1 MEKTEELGIHPIGK
15 LLAKYSL
22 PAVIAMLVNAIYNV
36 VDRIFIAQFAGEKAL
51 AGLTIAFPVML
62 ILFAFAS
69 LVGAGGAALMSIR
82 FGEKDARGTSHV
94 FGNMLSVGIIIT
106 AITVIILSFNLK
118 AVLNAFGATSDVL
131 GFSTDYMRIILYGF
145 IFQMMSFT
153 LSGSVR
159 TEGQPILSMLSMI
172 VSAVTNIVLDFLFI
186 GVFGWGV
193 QGAALATVAGQLVG
207 LIILISFYLSGK
219 SVLQLRLKDFKPDW
233 NVFSKILIIGF
244 STFMGTVGTSIS
256 MAFLN
261 RGLVAYGGTA
271 AIASM
276 GAINSLFTLFFMPL
290 MGVQQGMQPIIG
302 YNHGARL
309 NDRVYKTLKIGILV
323 GIIFS
328 TIVFALLEIFPVT
341 FISLFLDPSSAT
353 VQTAVTGLRIY
364 VLMLPLLCINVFGI
378 VFYQSTARGGQ
389 AFVLGLLRQVLF
401 LIPAVLI
408 MQNLFGL
415 IGVWA
420 SVPVSDALAIIV
432 TSIALII
439 TYRKESK
446 KTEVL
451 TSVGQEI
458 ITVEG

>member
-1 MEKTEELGIHPIGK
+1 MEKTDELGIHPIGK

-106 AITVIILSFNLK
+106 AVTVIILSFNLEV
-118 AVLNAFGATSDVL
+118 VLNTFGATPEVL
-131 GFSTDYMRIILYGF
+131 DFSAGYMRIILYGF
-145 IFQMMSFT
+145 IFQMLSFM

-172 VSAVTNIVLDFLFI
+172 VSAVTNIVLDLLFI

-193 QGAALATVAGQLVG
+193 QGAALATVTGQLVG
-207 LIILISFYLSGK
+207 LIILISFYVRGK

-233 NVFSKILIIGF
+233 NVFSKIIIIGF
-244 STFMGTVGTSIS
+244 STFIGTVGTSIS

-271 AIASM
+271 AITSM
-276 GAINSLFTLFFMPL
+276 GAINSLFTLFFMPM

-302 YNHGARL
+302 YNHGAQL
-309 NDRVYKTLKIGILV
+309 KDRVFKTLKIGIMV
-323 GIIFS
+323 GVLFS
-328 TIVFALLEIFPVT
+328 TVVFVLLELFPVP

-353 VQTAVTGLRIY
+353 VETAVTGLRIY

-378 VFYQSTARGGQ
+378 AFYQSTGRGGQ
-389 AFVLGLLRQVLF
+389 SFVLGLLRQIIF

-420 SVPVSDALAIIV
+420 SVPVSDGLAIIV
-432 TSIALII
+432 TAIALFI
-439 TYRKESK
+439 TYRNEVK
-446 KTEVL
+446 KTEK
-451 TSVGQEI
+451 TNFVGQEMV
-458 ITVEG
+458 TVEG